1 MIGTGLPGDLNDD
14 QKNWTGR
21 IKNNASDRVRLVS
34 DFLDFAKLEAGQ
46 NPADPLWL
54 RSFNCALLAR

>member
-1 MIGTGLPGDLNDD
+1 MIGTGLLGDLNDD

-21 IKNNASDRVRLVS
+21 NKNNASDRVGLVS
-34 DFLDFAKLEAGQ
+34 DFLDLSKLEAGQ

-54 RSFNCALLAR
+54 RSFNYALLGG